1 MSLALQ
7 GSSRRAVEAM
17 VGGSLAVA
25 AGALVLR
32 AKRAAR
38 CLSAATAAVEPPPES
53 LTGYRAAVFSLRPS
67 SFGHPAGEADAR
79 AMADARLVIVGE
91 IHSIPPC
98 VELQCRAALA
108 MLASLEAGG
117 RLHVVLEHLN
127 FEQQPLLD
135 AYAAGTLEMAAL
147 LEQYKLGT
155 EGHDLAPYEPLLRLG
170 RDHGALQLH
179 AGFIPRSYAKIV
191 MRESKEAAIEAA
203 RAQGYLAKGETLD
216 GTEEHYS
223 FFESLLTHRP
233 LHAQPPLPPTDKFR
247 RMFPA
252 QLIKDAAMAHKVSRL
267 LTPQGEGGADKALVV
282 CGVGHS
288 GYSHGV
294 PERIERALP
303 WLAGRSFRVW
313 CLQAHESAD
322 LRGAEPVREL
332 LTDAFGESA
341 FAADVAS
348 RPAELCLAF
357 SEAPPPPPPAAEG
370 GDEAAKA
377 ATAAAYNAVG
387 STAHLSGDG
396 LKASLVMRRLGYT
409 PEQVACAG
417 ADAPNFQG
425 VASPHTLAALQ
436 PGEAVVD
443 LGSGL
448 GVDSFIAAAAVG
460 EAGRVT
466 GVDIAAS
473 EVRHATARARERS
486 LDGRVSFVVGD
497 LERLPL
503 PAASADAVIS
513 NGAFCL
519 APNKPKA
526 FAEVWRVLRPGGRFA
541 IATSVVLRPLEEGK
555 WPLCMRMFSELSS
568 LQPIATKAGFARVAI
583 DTSDMAMAFELEA
596 PEGEAPESWASSA
609 SKQRNQV
616 HVGSAEFSHLQE
628 LDMNSIC
635 GRVVISGVKP

>member
-147 LEQYKLGT
+147 LEQYSVGT

-267 LTPQGEGGADKALVV
+267 LAPQGEGGADKALVV

-341 FAADVAS
+341 FAAD
-348 RPAELCLAF
+348 
-357 SEAPPPPPPAAEG
+357 
-370 GDEAAKA
+370 
-377 ATAAAYNAVG
+377 
-387 STAHLSGDG
+387 
-396 LKASLVMRRLGYT
+396 ASLVMRRLGYT

>member
-147 LEQYKLGT
+147 LEQYSLGT

-267 LTPQGEGGADKALVV
+267 LAPQGEGGADKALVV

-341 FAADVAS
+341 FAAD
-348 RPAELCLAF
+348 
-357 SEAPPPPPPAAEG
+357 
-370 GDEAAKA
+370 
-377 ATAAAYNAVG
+377 
-387 STAHLSGDG
+387 
-396 LKASLVMRRLGYT
+396 ASLVMRRLGYT

-425 VASPHTLAALQ
+425 VASPHTFAALQ